1 MYITLKDLET
11 ISELSAF
18 VAGALESADDV
29 EYWSDLERR
38 TNRREIKM
46 GKQFTSQTRRIN
58 ATKT

>member
-1 MYITLKDLET
+1 MYITEKELDT

-38 TNRREIKM
+38 TNRIERKM
-46 GKQFTSQTRRIN
+46 QKQYESQKKRGNKR
-58 ATKT
+58 